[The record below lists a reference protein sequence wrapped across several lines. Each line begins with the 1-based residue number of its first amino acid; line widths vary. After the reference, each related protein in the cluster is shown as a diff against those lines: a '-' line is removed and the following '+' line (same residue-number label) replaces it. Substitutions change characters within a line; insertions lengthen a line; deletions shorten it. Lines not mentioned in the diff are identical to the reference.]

1 MKTAQEM
8 VSILADRLEANYKAH
23 KRYIKKYE
31 ETGKDSWYEIASE
44 KMEVV
49 ITLEHLY
56 KDFTGKE
63 YEFEE
68 EE

>member
-8 VSILADRLEANYKAH
+8 VGILIDKLEANYKAH

-31 ETGKDSWYEIASE
+31 ETGKDPWYQMASE

-49 ITLEHLY
+49 ITIEYLY

-63 YEFEE
+63 YKFKEE
-68 EE
+68 E